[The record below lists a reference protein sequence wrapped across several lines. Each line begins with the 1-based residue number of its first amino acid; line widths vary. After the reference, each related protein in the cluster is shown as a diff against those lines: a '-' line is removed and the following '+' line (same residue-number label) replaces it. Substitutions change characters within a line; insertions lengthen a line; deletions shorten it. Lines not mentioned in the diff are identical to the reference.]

1 MSASDVTQLIQ
12 AVERGDQNAAD
23 ELLPLVYKELRL
35 LAAAKLRH
43 ERAGNTLQ
51 PTALVH
57 EAYLRLVGSEGQSQ
71 MQRWEGRRH
80 FFAAAAEAMRR
91 ILVDNARRKKT
102 LRHGGQYGRHDL
114 SDSDLAIVDREAE
127 LLAIH
132 LELDKLHEQ
141 DSMAADV
148 VRLKYFAG
156 MTTNEIA
163 EVLEVSSRTVEYA
176 WTYARAWL
184 RMRIG

>member
-1 MSASDVTQLIQ
+1 MPSSDVTQLIQ

-23 ELLPLVYKELRL
+23 ELLPLVYKELRI
-35 LAAAKLRH
+35 LAAAKLRY
-43 ERAGNTLQ
+43 EKSGNTLQ

-57 EAYLRLVGSEGQSQ
+57 EAYLRLVGAEGQTRSC
-71 MQRWEGRRH
+71 RWDGRRH

-102 LRHGGQYGRHDL
+102 LRQGGQHGRHEL
-114 SDSDLAIVDREAE
+114 TEGNLAIVDREAE

-132 LELDKLHEQ
+132 LELDKLQEL
-141 DSMAADV
+141 DATAADV

-156 MTTNEIA
+156 MTTQEIA
-163 EVLEVSSRTVEYA
+163 EVLGVSSRTVEYA

-184 RMRIG
+184 RTRIG